1 MNKQLMFCISN
12 NLTKD
17 EALEFAS
24 KLGKTEQYFLVKVFE
39 NPHEIHVAKREKYV
53 VVRYPR
59 QGEIVSG
66 AFKKEV
72 ISKELLKVAI

>member
-1 MNKQLMFCISN
+1 MTKQLMFCISN

-24 KLGKTEQYFLVKVFE
+24 KLSKNEQYFLVKVFE
-39 NPHEIHVAKREKYV
+39 NPHEIHRAKREKYV

-59 QGEIVSG
+59 PEEVVKG
-66 AFKKEV
+66 AYKKEV
-72 ISKELLKVAI
+72 TPKQLLKVA